1 MKKNNLKRF
10 LASLLAVLML
20 ASVTGVSPAVFAEE
34 PDNTATYEANATP
47 QLKADVIDNTT
58 WVVIPENAS
67 MDQLKQILASTLLEN
82 AEEVDAQNV
91 PWLYKNKVYGT
102 NDKTGIT
109 IYNKPNED
117 FVTIDGIDIPGGKYL
132 GSNFTYKH
140 PAFNTQGIG
149 EYDLQLNGVTI
160 KIHKDIK
167 SSSSITL
174 TDYENGIK
182 VPYFDDGSIDY
193 AQLKE
198 RILDKVVTNPET
210 AKSNITIEY
219 MAAID
224 TGKASEIPGIDTIA
238 DWLAKAGKEWTP
250 IEGGTHKH
258 VFDIPYL
265 AMTAGENTIRLSWGG
280 DDTYYGCTSSEFTV
294 NFLDREPAP
303 LQRNE
308 VSEIG
313 IVYKED
319 LSVDYEATK
328 EVIRNTLATS
338 TDTEIVDTSD
348 LKVEYQAYNGYN
360 DFSSDANIK
369 PGTEKTIR
377 LSWNGNADYSA
388 WKEEFTVTFVDGR
401 DPAFKLKDGVK
412 DAAPEI
418 GLVFKYDKEN
428 GVAIDYEAA
437 EAAIREALVEKLANV
452 DLADISVQYEAT
464 PGVFK
469 PISYDPISD
478 KNAFGEG
485 AEKIK
490 LTWGGNK
497 DYRSFS
503 ETVNV
508 KMIDNRI
515 ASEIKV
521 VSDPSITYNKDGSAE
536 KSAIIASVIDYTNS
550 TLPAGAEFTVEV
562 PNIDTSL
569 GTTWK
574 DITDNTMDAGENQKI
589 RISFAGNAE
598 YKPCEIVTYIN
609 VKKAPVS
616 ITLPII
622 SKLYAGEEVDPETY
636 YEVTPDDDAIDV
648 YLFFVGVN
656 TNKETCVNV
665 KLTPDQE
672 KLLKVIPSVYDKLR
686 EGMKLSE
693 FKEFIESIPNIDKI
707 EVIKNIL
714 NILNTFDNIS
724 DNTVIAIG
732 TPAHA
737 GVYQAIAVS
746 PETKNYEAGKGTGSL
761 IILKNWKG
769 VKLEKSDM
777 FTGSKNEIT
786 VTNATKIAK
795 GEEGAYAV
803 VLKQNGVI
811 LNNNAQSAVH
821 YLFTGIN
828 HGKLS
833 SSSKMPVEPG
843 RYIVT
848 ASVRGGDFFA
858 FPKTFSFKIVADPT
872 PETTPEA

>member
-20 ASVTGVSPAVFAEE
+20 ASVTGVAPGVFAEGA
-34 PDNTATYEANATP
+34 DNTATYEAGEYQTPKYQNGTAIIKKDSSNSVVRELVTKAIVENYNDVDPATLSGMEWEYYCTGNKTAGFGDKTKSEWVSINGHTDVSWSTYKFP
-47 QLKADVIDNTT
+47 SLAENDYKSYQVRLKGTTVEYTLVKAD
-58 WVVIPENAS
+58 AAQSS
-67 MDQLKQILASTLLEN
+67 M
-82 AEEVDAQNV
+82 
-91 PWLYKNKVYGT
+91 
-102 NDKTGIT
+102 
-109 IYNKPNED
+109 
-117 FVTIDGIDIPGGKYL
+117 
-132 GSNFTYKH
+132 
-140 PAFNTQGIG
+140 
-149 EYDLQLNGVTI
+149 
-160 KIHKDIK
+160 
-167 SSSSITL
+167 TL

-182 VPYFDDGSIDY
+182 VPYNNDGSINY

-224 TGKASEIPGIDTIA
+224 TGKASEISGIDKIA

-280 DDTYYGCTSSEFTV
+280 DDTYYGCTSIVFTV
-294 NFLDREPAP
+294 NFLDRESAP

-328 EVIRNTLATS
+328 EVIRNTLAAS
-338 TDTEIVDTSD
+338 TNTEIVDTSD

-360 DFSSDANIK
+360 DFGSDADIK
-369 PGTEKTIR
+369 PGTKMTIR

-388 WKEEFTVTFVDGR
+388 WSEKFTVTFVDGR

-418 GLVFKYDKEN
+418 GLVFTDTDT
-428 GVAIDYEAA
+428 GVAIDYVAA
-437 EAAIREALVEKLANV
+437 ETAIREALVEKLANV
-452 DLADISVQYEAT
+452 DLEKISVQYKSAGQAVDLNYKPST
-464 PGVFK
+464 VFGK
-469 PISYDPISD
+469 
-478 KNAFGEG
+478 AFGEG
-485 AEKIK
+485 DFEIV

-497 DYRSFS
+497 DYSSFS

-536 KSAIIASVIDYTNS
+536 KSAIISSVIDYTNS
-550 TLPAGAEFTVEV
+550 TIPADAKFTVEV
-562 PNIDTSL
+562 PNIDTPL

-598 YKPCEIVTYIN
+598 YKPCEIVTTIT

-769 VKLEKSDM
+769 VKLEKNPVLNSGDKANTITVSQAEELKAGNNLCILTKDGESLNSASAGSIHYW
-777 FTGSKNEIT
+777 FTGVN
-786 VTNATKIAK
+786 KIYAK
-795 GEEGAYAV
+795 SV
-803 VLKQNGVI
+803 
-811 LNNNAQSAVH
+811 
-821 YLFTGIN
+821 
-828 HGKLS
+828 
-833 SSSKMPVEPG
+833 MPTAPG

-848 ASVRGGDFFA
+848 ATVRGGDFFA
-858 FPKTFSFKIVADPT
+858 FPKTFSFTIVADPT
-872 PETTPEA
+872 SNT

>member
-1 MKKNNLKRF
+1 MKKYNLKRF

-20 ASVTGVSPAVFAEE
+20 ASVTGVSPAVFA
-34 PDNTATYEANATP
+34 DSYEAPVLQNGSAVIAN
-47 QLKADVIDNTT
+47 ADVTKQVLAKTLISNYDKCDPDTRDNLDWQYYCKSEKYMGSYETE
-58 WVVIPENAS
+58 WVSVNGS
-67 MDQLKQILASTLLEN
+67 GSTLTRKYKSLAENSNGTYDVRLKGTETQVQFTKLEPK
-82 AEEVDAQNV
+82 Q
-91 PWLYKNKVYGT
+91 
-102 NDKTGIT
+102 
-109 IYNKPNED
+109 
-117 FVTIDGIDIPGGKYL
+117 
-132 GSNFTYKH
+132 
-140 PAFNTQGIG
+140 
-149 EYDLQLNGVTI
+149 
-160 KIHKDIK
+160 
-167 SSSSITL
+167 SSIAL

-182 VPYFDDGSIDY
+182 VPYNNDGSINY

-224 TGKASEIPGIDTIA
+224 MGKASEIHNIDKIA

-250 IEGGTHKH
+250 IEGGTHKY

-303 LQRNE
+303 LQRND

-313 IVYKED
+313 IVYNDD
-319 LSVDYEATK
+319 LSVNYEATK

-418 GLVFKYDKEN
+418 GLVFTYDAEN
-428 GVAIDYEAA
+428 GLAIDYVAA
-437 EAAIREALVEKLANV
+437 ETAIREALVEKLANV
-452 DLADISVQYEAT
+452 DLDKISVQYKLAGKAVDLNYKPST
-464 PGVFK
+464 VFGK
-469 PISYDPISD
+469 
-478 KNAFGEG
+478 AFGEG
-485 AEKIK
+485 DFEIV

-598 YKPCEIVTYIN
+598 YKPCEIVTTIT

-636 YEVTPDDDAIDV
+636 YKVNPEDPAIDV

-656 TNKETCVNV
+656 TNKETCFNV

-672 KLLKVIPSVYDKLR
+672 KLLKVFPSVYDKLR

-714 NILNTFDNIS
+714 NILKTFDNIS

-761 IILKNWKG
+761 IILKNWKD

-786 VTNATKIAK
+786 VTNATKIAN

-811 LNNNAQSAVH
+811 LSDNAQEAVH
-821 YLFTGIN
+821 YWFTGV
-828 HGKLS
+828 GKIYAKS
-833 SSSKMPVEPG
+833 TMPTAPG
-843 RYIVT
+843 KYIVT
-848 ASVRGGDFFA
+848 ATVRGGDFFA
-858 FPKTFSFKIVADPT
+858 MPKTFVFTIVPDPAPEVT
-872 PETTPEA
+872 PET

>member
-20 ASVTGVSPAVFAEE
+20 SQVTGIAPGVFAKGADYEQPILQSGEAVLFSNADEATVKQVLAKALIANYDKCDPNTRDNLDWQYYCESETYLSKTKTEWVSVNGHSYWEKIYKYEFKSLANNSNGTYDVRLKGTETQVQFTKLE
-34 PDNTATYEANATP
+34 P
-47 QLKADVIDNTT
+47 
-58 WVVIPENAS
+58 
-67 MDQLKQILASTLLEN
+67 KQ
-82 AEEVDAQNV
+82 
-91 PWLYKNKVYGT
+91 
-102 NDKTGIT
+102 
-109 IYNKPNED
+109 
-117 FVTIDGIDIPGGKYL
+117 
-132 GSNFTYKH
+132 
-140 PAFNTQGIG
+140 
-149 EYDLQLNGVTI
+149 
-160 KIHKDIK
+160 
-167 SSSSITL
+167 SSITL

-182 VPYFDDGSIDY
+182 VPYNNDGSINY

-198 RILDKVVTNPET
+198 RILDNVVTNPVDVDR
-210 AKSNITIEY
+210 SSITIEY
-219 MAAID
+219 L
-224 TGKASEIPGIDTIA
+224 ASPDLSKLGENPALDKITE
-238 DWLAKAGKEWTP
+238 LAGTKWTP
-250 IEGGTHKH
+250 IEGGSHEFIGIS
-258 VFDIPYL
+258 VPYF

-280 DDTYYGCTSSEFTV
+280 NDTYYGCTSSDEFTV
-294 NFLDREPAP
+294 NFLDRESAP
-303 LQRNE
+303 LQRND

-313 IVYKED
+313 IVYNED
-319 LSVDYEATK
+319 LSVNYEATK
-328 EVIRNTLATS
+328 EVIRNTLAAS
-338 TDTEIVDTSD
+338 TDTEIVKTSD
-348 LKVEYQAYNGYN
+348 LKVEYQTATNFE
-360 DFSSDANIK
+360 DFGSDANIK
-369 PGTEKTIR
+369 PGTEMTIR
-377 LSWNGNADYSA
+377 LSWNGNADYRA
-388 WKEEFTVTFVDGR
+388 WKELFNVTFIDGR

-418 GLVFKYDKEN
+418 GLVFTDTDT

-437 EAAIREALVEKLANV
+437 ETAIREALVEKLANV
-452 DLADISVQYEAT
+452 DLEKISVQYKSAGQAVDLNYKPST
-464 PGVFK
+464 VFGK
-469 PISYDPISD
+469 
-478 KNAFGEG
+478 AFGEG
-485 AEKIK
+485 DFEIV

-497 DYRSFS
+497 DYSSFS

-536 KSAIIASVIDYTNS
+536 KSAIISSVIDYTNS
-550 TLPAGAEFTVEV
+550 TIPADAKFTVEV
-562 PNIDTSL
+562 PNIDTPL

-598 YKPCEIVTYIN
+598 YKPCEIVTTIT

-686 EGMKLSE
+686 EGMKLRE

-769 VKLEKSDM
+769 VKLEKNPVLNSGDKANTITVSQAEELKAGNNLCILTKDGESLNSASAGSIHYW
-777 FTGSKNEIT
+777 FTGVN
-786 VTNATKIAK
+786 KIYAK
-795 GEEGAYAV
+795 SV
-803 VLKQNGVI
+803 
-811 LNNNAQSAVH
+811 
-821 YLFTGIN
+821 
-828 HGKLS
+828 
-833 SSSKMPVEPG
+833 MPTAPG

-848 ASVRGGDFFA
+848 ATVRGGDFFA
-858 FPKTFSFKIVADPT
+858 FPKTFSFTIVADPT
-872 PETTPEA
+872 SNT

>member
-20 ASVTGVSPAVFAEE
+20 SQVTGVAPGVFA
-34 PDNTATYEANATP
+34 DNSGNTATYEAEEYQTPKYHNGTAIIKKDSSDSVVRELVAKAIVENYNDVDPATLSGMEWEYYCTGNRILGAVGGKTKDDWVSINGHTDVSWSTYKFP
-47 QLKADVIDNTT
+47 SLAENDYKSYQVRLKGTTDEYTLVKAD
-58 WVVIPENAS
+58 A
-67 MDQLKQILASTLLEN
+67 
-82 AEEVDAQNV
+82 AQ
-91 PWLYKNKVYGT
+91 
-102 NDKTGIT
+102 
-109 IYNKPNED
+109 
-117 FVTIDGIDIPGGKYL
+117 
-132 GSNFTYKH
+132 
-140 PAFNTQGIG
+140 
-149 EYDLQLNGVTI
+149 
-160 KIHKDIK
+160 
-167 SSSSITL
+167 SSITL
-174 TDYENGIK
+174 NDYENGIK

-377 LSWNGNADYSA
+377 LSWNGNADYRA
-388 WKEEFTVTFVDGR
+388 WSEPFTVTFVDGR

-418 GLVFKYDKEN
+418 GLVFTYDAEN
-428 GVAIDYEAA
+428 GLAIDYVAA
-437 EAAIREALVEKLANV
+437 ETAIREALVEKLANV
-452 DLADISVQYEAT
+452 DLDKISVQYEAT

-485 AEKIK
+485 TEKIK

-521 VSDPSITYNKDGSAE
+521 VADPSITYNKDGSAE
-536 KSAIIASVIDYTNS
+536 KAAIIANVIDYTNS
-550 TLPAGAEFTVEV
+550 TIPTDAEFTVEV
-562 PNIDTSL
+562 PNIDTPL

-598 YKPCEIVTYIN
+598 YKPCEIVTTIT

-636 YEVTPDDDAIDV
+636 YKVNPEDPAIDV

-693 FKEFIESIPNIDKI
+693 FKEFIEKYDKI

-714 NILNTFDNIS
+714 NILKTFDNIS

-746 PETKNYEAGKGTGSL
+746 PETKNYEAGRGTGSL

-786 VTNATKIAK
+786 VTNATKIAN

-811 LNNNAQSAVH
+811 LSDNAQSAVH

-828 HGKLS
+828 HGKLY

-848 ASVRGGDFFA
+848 ATVRGGDFFA
-858 FPKTFSFKIVADPT
+858 FPKTFSFTIVADPT
-872 PETTPEA
+872 SNT

>member
-1 MKKNNLKRF
+1 MKKYNLKRF

-20 ASVTGVSPAVFAEE
+20 ASVTGVSPAVFA
-34 PDNTATYEANATP
+34 DSYEAPVLQNGEAVIAN
-47 QLKADVIDNTT
+47 ADVTKQVLAKALISNYDKCDPNTRDNLDWQYYCKSEKYMGSYKTE
-58 WVVIPENAS
+58 WVSVNGS
-67 MDQLKQILASTLLEN
+67 GSTLTRKYKSLAENSNGTYDVRLKGTETQVQFTKLEPK
-82 AEEVDAQNV
+82 Q
-91 PWLYKNKVYGT
+91 
-102 NDKTGIT
+102 
-109 IYNKPNED
+109 
-117 FVTIDGIDIPGGKYL
+117 
-132 GSNFTYKH
+132 
-140 PAFNTQGIG
+140 
-149 EYDLQLNGVTI
+149 
-160 KIHKDIK
+160 
-167 SSSSITL
+167 SSIAL

-182 VPYFDDGSIDY
+182 VPYNNDGSINY

-198 RILDKVVTNPET
+198 RILNKVVTNPVDVDR
-210 AKSNITIEY
+210 SSITIEY
-219 MAAID
+219 L
-224 TGKASEIPGIDTIA
+224 ASPDFSKLGENTALDKITE
-238 DWLAKAGKEWTP
+238 LAGTKWTP
-250 IEGGTHKH
+250 IEGGSHEFIGIS
-258 VFDIPYL
+258 VPYF
-265 AMTAGENTIRLSWGG
+265 AMTAGENKIKLSWGG
-280 DDTYYGCTSSEFTV
+280 NDTYKGCSSDEFPV

-303 LQRNE
+303 LQRND

-313 IVYKED
+313 IVYNDD
-319 LSVDYEATK
+319 LSVNYEATK

-338 TDTEIVDTSD
+338 TDTEIVKTSD
-348 LKVEYQAYNGYN
+348 LKVEYKTATNYK
-360 DFSSDANIK
+360 DFGSDANIK

-388 WKEEFTVTFVDGR
+388 WSEPFTVTFVDGR

-412 DAAPEI
+412 DTAPEI
-418 GLVFKYDKEN
+418 GLVFTYDAEN
-428 GVAIDYEAA
+428 GLAIDYVAA
-437 EAAIREALVEKLANV
+437 ETAIREALVEKLANV
-452 DLADISVQYEAT
+452 DLDKISVQYKSAGQAVDLNYKPST
-464 PGVFK
+464 VFGK
-469 PISYDPISD
+469 
-478 KNAFGEG
+478 AFGEG
-485 AEKIK
+485 DFEIV

-636 YEVTPDDDAIDV
+636 YTVTPKDPAIDV

-724 DNTVIAIG
+724 GNTVIAIG

-769 VKLEKSDM
+769 VKLEKNTVLNSGDKANTITVSQAEALKGGNDLCILTKDGEALNSASAGSIHYW
-777 FTGSKNEIT
+777 FTG
-786 VTNATKIAK
+786 VGKIYAK
-795 GEEGAYAV
+795 STMPTAP
-803 VLKQNGVI
+803 
-811 LNNNAQSAVH
+811 
-821 YLFTGIN
+821 
-828 HGKLS
+828 GK
-833 SSSKMPVEPG
+833 
-843 RYIVT
+843 YIVT
-848 ASVRGGDFFA
+848 ATVRGGDFFA
-858 FPKTFSFKIVADPT
+858 MPKTFVFTIVPDPAPEVT
-872 PETTPEA
+872 PET

>member
-1 MKKNNLKRF
+1 MKKYNLKRF

-20 ASVTGVSPAVFAEE
+20 SQVTGVAPGVFAAGNDAAAQSEE
-34 PDNTATYEANATP
+34 PAAPVLKENT
-47 QLKADVIDNTT
+47 
-58 WVVIPENAS
+58 
-67 MDQLKQILASTLLEN
+67 
-82 AEEVDAQNV
+82 
-91 PWLYKNKVYGT
+91 
-102 NDKTGIT
+102 
-109 IYNKPNED
+109 
-117 FVTIDGIDIPGGKYL
+117 
-132 GSNFTYKH
+132 
-140 PAFNTQGIG
+140 G
-149 EYDLQLNGVTI
+149 EIQ
-160 KIHKDIK
+160 IK
-167 SSSSITL
+167 SSNTDAEIKEILANAFIENTSEVDVQSIEWTYTCAVKGTYRTTKYDPVEHPTDKTRAATVPVLTGDTQTAKYDGKLSTYDATYVYPALKNNTDGTYELYANGEFVGTINKVSKYSTTL
-174 TDYENGIK
+174 
-182 VPYFDDGSIDY
+182 V
-193 AQLKE
+193 LKE
-198 RILDKVVTNPET
+198 
-210 AKSNITIEY
+210 S
-219 MAAID
+219 
-224 TGKASEIPGIDTIA
+224 
-238 DWLAKAGKEWTP
+238 
-250 IEGGTHKH
+250 
-258 VFDIPYL
+258 
-265 AMTAGENTIRLSWGG
+265 
-280 DDTYYGCTSSEFTV
+280 
-294 NFLDREPAP
+294 
-303 LQRNE
+303 
-308 VSEIG
+308 
-313 IVYKED
+313 
-319 LSVDYEATK
+319 AT
-328 EVIRNTLATS
+328 
-338 TDTEIVDTSD
+338 
-348 LKVEYQAYNGYN
+348 
-360 DFSSDANIK
+360 
-369 PGTEKTIR
+369 
-377 LSWNGNADYSA
+377 
-388 WKEEFTVTFVDGR
+388 
-401 DPAFKLKDGVK
+401 
-412 DAAPEI
+412 
-418 GLVFKYDKEN
+418 
-428 GVAIDYEAA
+428 
-437 EAAIREALVEKLANV
+437 
-452 DLADISVQYEAT
+452 
-464 PGVFK
+464 
-469 PISYDPISD
+469 
-478 KNAFGEG
+478 
-485 AEKIK
+485 
-490 LTWGGNK
+490 
-497 DYRSFS
+497 
-503 ETVNV
+503 
-508 KMIDNRI
+508 
-515 ASEIKV
+515 
-521 VSDPSITYNKDGSAE
+521 ITYNKDAAAE
-536 KSAIIASVIDYTNS
+536 KSAIVANLVDYANSVIPTGTTADN
-550 TLPAGAEFTVEV
+550 FTVE
-562 PNIDTSL
+562 IYKGSIL
-569 GTTWK
+569 GYEVWK
-574 DITDNTMDAGENQKI
+574 DIPDEKLDAGDGYTI
-589 RISFAGNAE
+589 RVSYKGNDD
-598 YKPCEIVTYIN
+598 YKASASQTATVNVT
-609 VKKAPVS
+609 KAPVS

-714 NILNTFDNIS
+714 NILKTFDNIS